1 MAKTPNSSTPTA
13 FSDITDLFSEATIL
27 SDAPDGLLSNK
38 TSFRKT
44 IMRGNGR
51 ILLYEPVFISGEDY
65 IRKIFQISPMDTSN
79 AIFERHLSTPL
90 STPRRAHLLVDMVAD
105 IQK

>member
-1 MAKTPNSSTPTA
+1 MASSK
-13 FSDITDLFSEATIL
+13 IIL
-27 SDAPDGLLSNK
+27 PFPLLYDLLSNK

-44 IMRGNGR
+44 IMRGNDPPL
-51 ILLYEPVFISGEDY
+51 ILYEPVFISGEDY

-90 STPRRAHLLVDMVAD
+90 STEYASTSSSAC
-105 IQK
+105 